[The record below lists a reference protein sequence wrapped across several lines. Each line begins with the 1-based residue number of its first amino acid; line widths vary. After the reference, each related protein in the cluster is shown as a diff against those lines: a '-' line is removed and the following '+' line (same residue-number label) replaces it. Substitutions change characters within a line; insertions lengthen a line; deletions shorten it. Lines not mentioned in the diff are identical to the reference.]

1 MENLRP
7 DVVTLARA
15 VRFGETERLHY
26 GYYYTYLVWCIHRMK
41 KCFPESRI
49 SEDFLFFRL

>member
-41 KCFPESRI
+41 KCFPESQI